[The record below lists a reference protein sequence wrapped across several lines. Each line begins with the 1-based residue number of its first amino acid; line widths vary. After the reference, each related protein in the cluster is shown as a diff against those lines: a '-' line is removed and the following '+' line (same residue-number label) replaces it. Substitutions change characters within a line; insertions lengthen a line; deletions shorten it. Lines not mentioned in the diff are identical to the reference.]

1 MSYDSEDLTPT
12 GALVLLGV
20 AAFMAGGLVVV
31 GSLTV
36 AVATIDRTLALV
48 TQKARHP
55 GG

>member
-12 GALVLLGV
+12 GALVLLG
-20 AAFMAGGLVVV
+20 AAAVMAGGFVVI

-36 AVATIDRTLALV
+36 AVAAVAQL

-55 GG
+55 GGG